1 MSLGQD
7 PRLIVAH
14 WADEATRA
22 AADTEASQARENGDQ
37 DRLAAVARAEAAATP
52 RRSTM
57 RRVFSRMRHP
67 AR

>member
-22 AADTEASQARENGDQ
+22 AADADASEARENRDQ
-37 DRLAAVARAEAAATP
+37 DRQAAVARAQAAATP
-52 RRSTM
+52 GRSVM
-57 RRVFSRMRHP
+57 RRIFSRMRHP

>member
-1 MSLGQD
+1 MALGMD

-22 AADTEASQARENGDQ
+22 AADTDASEARDNRDQ
-37 DRLAAVARAEAAATP
+37 DRVAAVARADAEATR
-52 RRSTM
+52 RRSVL
-57 RRVFSRMRHP
+57 RRIFSRTRHP